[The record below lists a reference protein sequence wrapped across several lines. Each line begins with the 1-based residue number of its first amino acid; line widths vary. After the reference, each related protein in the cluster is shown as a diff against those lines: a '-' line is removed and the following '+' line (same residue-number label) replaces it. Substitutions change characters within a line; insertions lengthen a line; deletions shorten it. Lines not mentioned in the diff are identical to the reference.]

1 MLLSFYLSIPFFLCW
16 KASQKILRVHL
27 SKPVIKYL
35 IIEQIMR
42 LVLKQEQNLMNDFKN
57 QVANVKK
64 DDVIL
69 EVDL

>member
-1 MLLSFYLSIPFFLCW
+1 
-16 KASQKILRVHL
+16 
-27 SKPVIKYL
+27 
-35 IIEQIMR
+35 
-42 LVLKQEQNLMNDFKN
+42 VLKQEQNLMNDFKN